1 VLSLVKAALSQV
13 GQGGGNPPP
22 VLQVHP
28 ETQTLIFKGSS
39 EQRDAVEDVL
49 AALAPEG
56 QRGDNNQQAELRK
69 QAAEERRKLQ
79 AQLNSV
85 QEQAAVQVADLQ
97 KKLQEA
103 EVRLKETQSQEM
115 QRVAEAERAKIRLE
129 EQQKLLAELNA
140 KLNDLENRY
149 DAVRRQQGQPQQPS
163 GRDGGG
169 GGSGAK

>member
-1 VLSLVKAALSQV
+1 M
-13 GQGGGNPPP
+13 
-22 VLQVHP
+22 LQVHP

-56 QRGDNNQQAELRK
+56 QLGNAQQAELRK
-69 QAAEERRKLQ
+69 QAAEERRKFQ

-103 EVRLKETQSQEM
+103 EARLKESQTLEM
-115 QRVAEAERAKIRLE
+115 QRLSEAERAKIRLE

-149 DAVRRQQGQPQQPS
+149 DAARRQQGQPQQPS
-163 GRDGGG
+163 GATAAAAAAGNDREARVEGGG
-169 GGSGAK
+169 WRG